1 MTPQSAKAKGRKLQ
15 KWFRQLLI
23 DQLNINPED
32 LESRSMGAGG
42 EDLIM
47 SSGARQ
53 MFPYSVEC
61 KNQESLNVWNAFEQ
75 AKKNSGVYEPILI
88 IKKNRKTPLAV
99 VDAEHF
105 VQLTETNK

>member
-1 MTPQSAKAKGRKLQ
+1 M
-15 KWFRQLLI
+15 LI
-23 DQLNINPED
+23 DRLDINPED

-53 MFPYSVEC
+53 MFPYSIEC

-75 AKKNSGVYEPILI
+75 AQKNSGVYEPILI

-105 VQLTETNK
+105 VQLTEISK

>member
-1 MTPQSAKAKGRKLQ
+1 
-15 KWFRQLLI
+15 
-23 DQLNINPED
+23 
-32 LESRSMGAGG
+32 MGAGG

-61 KNQESLNVWNAFEQ
+61 KNQESLNVWSAFEQ

-105 VQLTETNK
+105 VQLTETSNEKGRDSS

>member
-1 MTPQSAKAKGRKLQ
+1 
-15 KWFRQLLI
+15 
-23 DQLNINPED
+23 
-32 LESRSMGAGG
+32 
-42 EDLIM
+42 M

-105 VQLTETNK
+105 VQLTEISK